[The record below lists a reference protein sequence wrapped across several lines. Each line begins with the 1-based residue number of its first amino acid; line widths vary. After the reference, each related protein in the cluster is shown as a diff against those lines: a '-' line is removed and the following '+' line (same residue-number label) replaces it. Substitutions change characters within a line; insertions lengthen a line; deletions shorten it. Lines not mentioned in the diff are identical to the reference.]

1 MTSKDFILNT
11 FRAKGKADAQA
22 LQKQAKNLT
31 GTEIIANEGCIPE
44 WEPNKDYSSWVIGA
58 PVKYDEQVWILLVPH
73 TASAI
78 SPKEDRENWSLCH
91 TTDAFAAKKWVA
103 PVGSYGHYMKDEV
116 YVDDNGFI
124 WKCLQDDTI
133 LSAAD
138 YADAWIEV

>member
-31 GTEIIANEGCIPE
+31 GTEIIANEGRIPE
-44 WEPNKDYSSWVIGA
+44 WEPNKDYSSWLVGA
-58 PVKYDEQVWILLVPH
+58 PVKYDEQVWVLLVPH
-73 TASAI
+73 AASAI
-78 SPKEDRENWSLCH
+78 SPKEDHENWSLCH

>member
-1 MTSKDFILNT
+1 M
-11 FRAKGKADAQA
+11 
-22 LQKQAKNLT
+22 
-31 GTEIIANEGCIPE
+31 
-44 WEPNKDYSSWVIGA
+44 
-58 PVKYDEQVWILLVPH
+58 VPH
-73 TASAI
+73 TVSAI